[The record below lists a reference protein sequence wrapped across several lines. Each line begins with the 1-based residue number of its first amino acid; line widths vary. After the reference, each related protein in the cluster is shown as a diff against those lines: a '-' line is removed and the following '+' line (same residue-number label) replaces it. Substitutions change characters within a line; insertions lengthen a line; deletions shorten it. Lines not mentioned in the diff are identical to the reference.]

1 MSKRSPIVAAFA
13 AIFLVAS
20 PATAATGDGPL
31 QPSETLAQSILM
43 LAGAE
48 CPTEDAM
55 LAAIA
60 TASEGFDLSVVVDA
74 LEIIGAQTTLCASA
88 VAALDVAKEAAQ
100 TVLATNTEAAQET
113 APQQREFYLVGYG
126 PPGGSRGSSYTQ

>member
-1 MSKRSPIVAAFA
+1 MSKRSPIVAALA

-20 PATAATGDGPL
+20 PATAATDGADL
-31 QPSETLAQSILM
+31 PSETLAQSILM

-60 TASEGFDLSVVVDA
+60 TASEGFELSVVVDA
-74 LEIIGAQTTLCASA
+74 LEIIGARTTLCASA

-100 TVLATNTEAAQET
+100 TVLATNTEAEQDT
-113 APQQREFYLVGYG
+113 APQQRQFYLVGYG